1 MKNSRS
7 HHMLM
12 GLLLALVPAS
22 GVQAQSV
29 GPDYTVPPSIEY
41 GPLFRDV
48 QLRAIFPDS
57 KTFPDLIPHGTPQ
70 SILRNY
76 ATARHAPDFDLARFV
91 NTNFSG
97 PVPPGPAVSPAGHG
111 ETLATYVASLWP
123 VLTEI
128 QQRASIR
135 DFAAAALS
143 LRRARRALPRG
154 LLLGFLLHHARA
166 RAERQAYP
174 RC

>member
-12 GLLLALVPAS
+12 GLFLALAPAS

-76 ATARHAPDFDLARFV
+76 AIARHAQRGMRRILISRASSTP
-91 NTNFSG
+91 T
-97 PVPPGPAVSPAGHG
+97 SPAR
-111 ETLATYVASLWP
+111 SRP
-123 VLTEI
+123 V
-128 QQRASIR
+128 
-135 DFAAAALS
+135 
-143 LRRARRALPRG
+143 RR
-154 LLLGFLLHHARA
+154 
-166 RAERQAYP
+166 
-174 RC
+174 